1 MPTAHSNTLS
11 VYALGSNSSC
21 QLGVGHAEDVS
32 SVPQRCIFAVEAEID
47 DETEAEAGVGLEV
60 SDDQEARRGG
70 GGGESPSQA
79 TQRRGQD
86 LDPSEIGDIR
96 KIVAGG
102 NHTVVL
108 TDRGRVFIAGR
119 GAGGLRGVGGEA
131 DDDIFREVT
140 KGILEFCAREGD
152 GDGECDGECDGEAI
166 TDVAASWDVS
176 FAVVGGRVVVCWGNF
191 GGSCSVSATA
201 SCITPAAT
209 TSSTTSATGAQQMWT
224 AFVTN
229 YTDVKDKVTIT
240 AIEAGMAHVVVLLSN
255 GQVYGWGAS
264 RKGQLGEQYQREKI
278 LRDAR
283 RLDVGSDGR
292 RLLPF
297 APERVILGRE
307 YTVFLR
313 RGEKLVIWGS
323 MSGNRDAEW
332 LFGQDDMAVS
342 GWSSVH
348 VLSPSGGS
356 SSAVVKS
363 MGKNNHGQFAPAN
376 LPAVCTMAAGSE
388 HCVALTVE
396 GQVIAWGWGE
406 HGNCGEQV
414 DGKGNVVDRWNVIP
428 LPQLD
433 QGTVVRDV
441 AAGCA
446 TTFVICGA
454 DER

>member
-1 MPTAHSNTLS
+1 MPAAAHSNTLS
-11 VYALGSNSSC
+11 IYALGSNSSG

-32 SVPQRCIFAVEAEID
+32 SIPQRCIFAVEDEAEI
-47 DETEAEAGVGLEV
+47 ELEIELEV
-60 SDDQEARRGG
+60 SDDQKAHGG
-70 GGGESPSQA
+70 GGRPPPRP
-79 TQRRGQD
+79 TRRRDQD
-86 LDPSEIGDIR
+86 LDPSVVGDIR

-102 NHTVVL
+102 NRTVVL
-108 TDRGRVFIAGR
+108 TNRGRVFIAGHV
-119 GAGGLRGVGGEA
+119 AGGLRSVRGEA
-131 DDDIFREVT
+131 DDNIFREVT
-140 KGILEFCAREGD
+140 QGILEFCAREGE
-152 GDGECDGECDGEAI
+152 GEGEDHGEAI
-166 TDVAASWDVS
+166 TDVAACWDVS
-176 FAVVGGRVVVCWGNF
+176 FAVVGGRVVVCWGDV
-191 GGSCSVSATA
+191 GGTCSVSATTT
-201 SCITPAAT
+201 SSSITPAAT
-209 TSSTTSATGAQQMWT
+209 TSPTTSATRAQQMWT
-224 AFVTN
+224 AFVIN
-229 YTDVKDKVTIT
+229 YTDAKDNVTIA

-255 GQVYGWGAS
+255 GQVYGWGTS
-264 RKGQLGEQYQREKI
+264 RKGQLGEQFQREKI
-278 LRDAR
+278 LRHAR
-283 RLDVGSDGR
+283 RLDVEPDGR
-292 RLLPF
+292 RILPF

-323 MSGNRDAEW
+323 MSGKRDAEW

-356 SSAVVKS
+356 SSAVVES
-363 MGKNNHGQFAPAN
+363 MGKNNHGQFAPAD
-376 LPAVCTMAAGSE
+376 LPSIRTMAAGSE

-414 DGKGNVVDRWNVIP
+414 DGKGNVVDRWNVIA